1 MSSPLDVASSEELA
15 VVERSGW
22 PESRHLGAAVLVDA
36 DGTVVRAV
44 GDPAA
49 LIYPRSALKLVQA
62 TAVELLGVVYD
73 DEEMVLSAASHAG
86 TEAHVAV
93 VERMLSKAGLTEDAL
108 RCPADWPS
116 DPVARGAATE
126 RRRITMNCSGK
137 HAGFLAAS
145 AAHGWDLDG
154 YLDADHPVQRQ
165 VIETVERTSGERI
178 AHLGVDGCGAPVPV
192 ISLVG
197 LARSASHGARAGT
210 ALGDAIRAVP
220 WALDG
225 VGRANTVVIE
235 RTGLAAKLG
244 AEGVLVLVAPRGEAV
259 AVKALDGAHRATT
272 PVGLELLVREGL
284 LAREVA
290 DDAIAAIADPFTTLR
305 VAF

>member
-1 MSSPLDVASSEELA
+1 MTSPLDTASSAELA

-22 PESRHLGAAVLVDA
+22 IESRHLGAAVLVDA
-36 DGTVVRAV
+36 DGAVVRAI

-73 DEEMVLSAASHAG
+73 TEEAVLSAASHAG
-86 TEAHVAV
+86 TPQHVAV
-93 VERMLSKAGLTEDAL
+93 VERMLSEAGLEESAL

-116 DPVARGAATE
+116 DPASRSTATE

-137 HAGFLAAS
+137 HAGFLAAT

-154 YLDADHPVQRQ
+154 YLDPAHPVQRH
-165 VIETVERTSGERI
+165 VIETIERTAGERI

-192 ISLVG
+192 MSLVG
-197 LARSASHGARAGT
+197 LARAASHTARAGT

-220 WALDG
+220 WAIDG
-225 VGRANTVVIE
+225 AGRANTVVIE
-235 RTGLAAKLG
+235 RTGLVAKLG
-244 AEGVLVLVAPRGEAV
+244 AEGVLVLVAPGGESV

-284 LAREVA
+284 LSREVA
-290 DDAIAAIADPFTTLR
+290 DDAISAIADPFTRLR

>member
-1 MSSPLDVASSEELA
+1 VSSPLDAANSAELA

-22 PESRHLGAAVLVDA
+22 PESRHLGAAVLVDP
-36 DGTVVRAV
+36 DGAVVSAV
-44 GDPAA
+44 GDSSA

-62 TAVELLGVVYD
+62 TAIELLGVVSD
-73 DEEMVLSAASHAG
+73 SPETVLTAASHAG
-86 TEAHVAV
+86 TAAHVEV
-93 VERMLSKAGLTEDAL
+93 VERMLSKAGLDESHL

-116 DPVARGAATE
+116 DPVSRSQAAQ

-145 AAHGWDLDG
+145 AAHGWDLDS
-154 YLDADHPVQRQ
+154 YLDPAHPVQRQ

-192 ISLVG
+192 LSLAG
-197 LARSASHGARAGT
+197 LARAASHTAREGT
-210 ALGDAIRAVP
+210 ALGDAIRSAP
-220 WALDG
+220 WAIDG
-225 VGRANTVVIE
+225 EGRANTVVIE
-235 RTGLAAKLG
+235 RTGLVAKLG
-244 AEGVLVLVAPRGEAV
+244 AEGVLVLIAPGGAAV
-259 AVKALDGAHRATT
+259 AVKSLDGAHRATT